1 MQEVCRLREA
11 GVRVPCS
18 TPRGARPVFV
28 VSTKCLGPCTTLA
41 GIRAESQYFE
51 VRQPVETVA
60 ALDKI
65 AASGIHA
72 FWYAGDSVLRARTA
86 DIVAFLRD
94 HKLASIGAIAGFAE
108 DGGLADYA
116 PDLQSAID
124 RTANYVG
131 RILKGRSAIRF
142 GG

>member
-1 MQEVCRLREA
+1 M
-11 GVRVPCS
+11 
-18 TPRGARPVFV
+18 
-28 VSTKCLGPCTTLA
+28 
-41 GIRAESQYFE
+41 
-51 VRQPVETVA
+51 ETVA

-124 RTANYVG
+124 RTANYAG